1 MTTNE
6 DWDVLSKAMWN
17 HESGMVSLD
26 GQVLRRLM
34 NESTELRRTVKE
46 LEIKIDAAVDA
57 NPFAKVKPSEHSPVA
72 DDMVNKL
79 RGIYRTVLPDKDA
92 DLFNGTGICE
102 SRYADGALSHQAA
115 DRMEALLAE
124 VELLR
129 ADAARFRWLA
139 DQNHWALFEANR
151 PMPGVAA
158 VTPESID
165 ELAGEEA
172 TWLPK

>member
-1 MTTNE
+1 MTTKPKRWVE
-6 DWDVLSKAMWN
+6 LSDQDDRTFFRDGDGN
-17 HESGMVSLD
+17 TVSHWEVQDKL
-26 GQVLRRLM
+26 
-34 NESTELRRTVKE
+34 NE
-46 LEIKIDAAVDA
+46 LE
-57 NPFAKVKPSEHSPVA
+57 
-72 DDMVNKL
+72 
-79 RGIYRTVLPDKDA
+79 
-92 DLFNGTGICE
+92 
-102 SRYADGALSHQAA
+102 
-115 DRMEALLAE
+115 AE
-124 VELLR
+124 VERLR